1 MQFDGANFAEIEE
14 FLTPVFENKKPCIKT
29 IGDASYSVF
38 SNEDG
43 MAGYGHLV
51 KDCYVVYDH
60 KQLNYLPFGDFDVY
74 TKSDFERMFNVS
86 PL

>member
-1 MQFDGANFAEIEE
+1 MQFDGSNFSEIEE
-14 FLTPVFENKKPCIKT
+14 FLTPVFDNLKPCIKT

-43 MAGYGHLV
+43 WAGYGHLV
-51 KDCYVVYDH
+51 KDSYVVYDH
-60 KQLNYLPFGDFDVY
+60 NELNFLSFGDFDVY